1 MFGKHEK
8 KRMAEAQTAA
18 AEEKEY
24 MPGNWC
30 RHCREM
36 AECGALAEDEMKME
50 KEFRFMKPELLSPEE
65 TADVLRRLEFLIP
78 WAEAVRERAVKAA
91 LKGVEFPGWTL
102 KEASSKRRYTDEEAV
117 AKKVRE
123 LGFEPYEKKILSIP
137 AMEKMMGTV
146 TFEREIGM
154 LVERPRGK
162 MTLVH
167 V

>member
-1 MFGKHEK
+1 M
-8 KRMAEAQTAA
+8 
-18 AEEKEY
+18 
-24 MPGNWC
+24 
-30 RHCREM
+30 
-36 AECGALAEDEMKME
+36 
-50 KEFRFMKPELLSPEE
+50 
-65 TADVLRRLEFLIP
+65 
-78 WAEAVRERAVKAA
+78 
-91 LKGVEFPGWTL
+91 
-102 KEASSKRRYTDEEAV
+102 

-154 LVERPRGK
+154 LVERPKGK